1 MRPIALNSPIH
12 AGGALMPSLG
22 NWDRPEMSQPDNTL
36 LALQTR
42 VSETEQREQARED
55 RFRTWQLRWID
66 TKANLIRRLDVV
78 DEQLA
83 RLADGDRTSPRLTIV
98 GDEFFEER

>member
-1 MRPIALNSPIH
+1 
-12 AGGALMPSLG
+12 MPSLG
-22 NWDRPEMSQPDNTL
+22 NRDHQELSLPRTTL
-36 LALQTR
+36 PALHAR
-42 VSETEQREQARED
+42 LNETEQREQAREE
-55 RFRTWQLRWID
+55 RFRDWQVRWLD

-98 GDEFFEER
+98 GDEFFDER